1 MSSHFRRKPE
11 VIRFNGQLINF
22 AALCP
27 NQVNESDI
35 EYENKRLFELF
46 NPENKYQLSMGFN
59 LFNMYSKV
67 FKKYSFKLFNLENL
81 RSLFIRFS
89 NSPNKTTIINEI
101 LSEDCADVN
110 GTRNDIRTAFINDL
124 KCKASVVFTDNTVN
138 CIDFCFDTLK
148 DYSENKIEGIQISE
162 NGFLNPS
169 KFTVTIFINKKYLV
183 DWLNYTDETEGYFQ
197 DIRLSLFAAVFKD
210 GYRIAMT
217 EKLMILLNLLGYSDF
232 TFLNTSSSQ
241 YIEYNNERFE
251 NISKEFYD
259 TYKDIITLLN
269 KDEDFNRL
277 ISALRSVSTNINP
290 LNVLSLIEPS
300 DKLVGSLLKIEF
312 RDPEEKINKF
322 ISSFKLYETDEDK
335 TVDDIKK
342 TILAAR
348 ILPLLQFTTYYL
360 QNSSNYKTYKIIDKT
375 IEDFV
380 HNFIGDSNSYISIY
394 NFDALKYTHLN
405 NDEYYDKIRDT
416 FKNPLKN
423 TKHVMIGFNNCIYK
437 TSIKPEPVAVPESE
451 GDFDDNY

>member
-27 NQVNESDI
+27 NQVNESEI

-67 FKKYSFKLFNLENL
+67 FKEYSFKLFYLDNF
-81 RSLFIRFS
+81 RSLFLKFVR
-89 NSPNKTTIINEI
+89 SPNKTTIINEI
-101 LSEDCADVN
+101 LSEDCVDVN
-110 GTRNDIRTAFINDL
+110 GTRNDIRTSFINDL

-138 CIDFCFDTLK
+138 YIDFCFDTLK

-162 NGFLNPS
+162 NGFINPS
-169 KFTVTIFINKKYLV
+169 KFTVTIFINKKFLADLIKNTDY
-183 DWLNYTDETEGYFQ
+183 DNFSDETEGYFQ
-197 DIRLSLFAAVFKD
+197 DIRLSLLVAVFKD

-232 TFLNTSSSQ
+232 TFLNTSLSQ
-241 YIEYNNERFE
+241 YIEYNNERFK

-259 TYKDIITLLN
+259 TYEDIINLLN

-277 ISALRSVSTNINP
+277 ISALRSISANINP
-290 LNVLSLIEPS
+290 LNILSLIEPS

-312 RDPEEKINKF
+312 RDYEEKINKF

-335 TVDDIKK
+335 TVDNIKK

-348 ILPLLQFTTYYL
+348 ILPLLQFSTYYL
-360 QNSSNYKTYKIIDKT
+360 QNSSNYKAYKIIDKT

-380 HNFIGDSNSYISIY
+380 HDFIGDSNSYISIY

-423 TKHVMIGFNNCIYK
+423 TKYVMEGFNKCIYK
-437 TSIKPEPVAVPESE
+437 ITSETGPVVPES
-451 GDFDDNY
+451 D

>member
-1 MSSHFRRKPE
+1 MSSSHFRRKPE
-11 VIRFNGQLINF
+11 VIRFDGHLINF

-27 NQVNESDI
+27 NQSDESEI

-67 FKKYSFKLFNLENL
+67 FKEYSFKLFYLENF
-81 RSLFIRFS
+81 RSLFLKIVR
-89 NSPNKTTIINEI
+89 SPNKSTIIDEI
-101 LSEDCADVN
+101 LSKDSIDVN
-110 GTRNDIRTAFINDL
+110 GTRNDIRNAFVSDL
-124 KCKASVVFTDNTVN
+124 KCKTSVVFTDNTVN

-169 KFTVTIFINKKYLV
+169 KFTVTIFINKKFLADIIRNTDY
-183 DWLNYTDETEGYFQ
+183 DNYTYDTEGYFQ
-197 DIRLSLFAAVFKD
+197 DIRLSLLASIFKD

-251 NISKEFYD
+251 NISKEFYE
-259 TYKDIITLLN
+259 TYEDIITLLN
-269 KDEDFNRL
+269 KDEDFNKL
-277 ISALRSVSTNINP
+277 VLLLRSLSANINP
-290 LNVLSLIEPS
+290 LNILSLIEPS

-322 ISSFKLYETDEDK
+322 ISSYKLYETDEDK
-335 TVDDIKK
+335 TVDNVKK

-360 QNSSNYKTYKIIDKT
+360 QNSSNYKTYKIIDDT
-375 IEDFV
+375 IEEFV
-380 HNFIGDSNSYISIY
+380 HNFVGYNQTY
-394 NFDALKYTHLN
+394 NFDALRYTHFN
-405 NDEYYDKIRDT
+405 NDEYYDKIRNI

-423 TKHVMIGFNNCIYK
+423 TKYVMEGFNKCIYNI
-437 TSIKPEPVAVPESE
+437 TSETGPVAVPES
-451 GDFDDNY
+451 D

>member
-27 NQVNESDI
+27 NQVNESEI

-46 NPENKYQLSMGFN
+46 NPENRYQLSMGFN

-67 FKKYSFKLFNLENL
+67 FKEYSFKLFYLENF
-81 RSLFIRFS
+81 RSLFLKFVR
-89 NSPNKTTIINEI
+89 SPNKSTIINEI
-101 LSEDCADVN
+101 LSEDCVDVN

-162 NGFLNPS
+162 NGFINPS
-169 KFTVTIFINKKYLV
+169 KFTVTIFINKKFLADIIKNTDY
-183 DWLNYTDETEGYFQ
+183 DNFSDETEGYFQ
-197 DIRLSLFAAVFKD
+197 DIRLSLLAAIFKD

-241 YIEYNNERFE
+241 YIEYNNERFK

-259 TYKDIITLLN
+259 TYEDIINLLN

-277 ISALRSVSTNINP
+277 ISALRSISANINP
-290 LNVLSLIEPS
+290 LNILSLIEPS

-312 RDPEEKINKF
+312 RDSEEKINKF

-335 TVDDIKK
+335 TVDNIKK

-348 ILPLLQFTTYYL
+348 ILPLLQFSTYYL

-380 HNFIGDSNSYISIY
+380 HDFIGDSNSYISIY

-423 TKHVMIGFNNCIYK
+423 TKYVMEGFNKCIYK
-437 TSIKPEPVAVPESE
+437 ITTGPEPVAVSES
-451 GDFDDNY
+451 D